1 MDRENVRKIIS
12 LRHLLHQHPELSMQ
26 EVQTK
31 GILMEFL
38 REHTSLELVDRGSWF
53 YAVKRAERE
62 PAVAGSAEQTRAERD
77 LAEQTL
83 PARIAFRTDM
93 DALPMGET
101 IDLPYASLHPGI
113 SHKCGHD
120 GHMAALCGLAMELD
134 LYDPGKTVYLI
145 FQPGEEIGAGALIC
159 KDLLQE
165 ENISEIYAFHNL
177 SGYPEGTVL
186 YHPETTQP
194 ASEGLIIRLTGRTSH
209 AAEPEKGSNPAQA
222 IASIILEAQK
232 LAECEQKQLLFCTVT
247 GVRVGAGDFGI
258 SPGDGELRMTLRSDA
273 EPKMKELESRILEFA
288 RERAD
293 EFGLQMEFEI
303 RDYFPETRNHP
314 ACLEKVRRAA
324 TQAGV
329 PVMKMDSL
337 WRPSED
343 FGYYLKECPGA
354 LFYVGNGTGHPAVHT
369 GAYDFNDRIL
379 EPAVDVLLRIAME

>member
-1 MDRENVRKIIS
+1 MDQEIVRKIIS

-62 PAVAGSAEQTRAERD
+62 LAETGSAARMQAERN
-77 LAEQTL
+77 LMEK
-83 PARIAFRTDM
+83 PERIAFRADM
-93 DALPMGET
+93 DALPMEES
-101 IDLPYASLHPGI
+101 IDLPYASQNPGV

-134 LYDPGKTVYLI
+134 RRNLAKTVYLI

-165 ENISEIYAFHNL
+165 EGISEIYAFHNL

-186 YHPETTQP
+186 YHPDTTQP
-194 ASEGLIIRLTGRTSH
+194 ASAGLIIRLTGQTSH
-209 AAEPEKGSNPAQA
+209 AAEPEKGNNPAPT
-222 IASIILEAQK
+222 IAAIILD
-232 LAECEQKQLLFCTVT
+232 AEDWTGREREHLLFCTVT

-273 EPKMKELESRILEFA
+273 EPKMKELEHHIVEFA
-288 RERAD
+288 GRRAG
-293 EFGLQMEFEI
+293 EVGLQMECEI
-303 RDYFPETRNHP
+303 RDYFPETRNH
-314 ACLEKVRRAA
+314 AECLEKVRRAA
-324 TQAGV
+324 SQAGV
-329 PVMKMDSL
+329 PFMKMDSL

-354 LFYVGNGTGHPAVHT
+354 LFYVGNGTDHPAVHT
-369 GAYDFNDRIL
+369 DAYDFNDEIL
-379 EPAVDVLLRIAME
+379 EPAVDVLLQIAME

>member
-1 MDRENVRKIIS
+1 MDQEIVRKIIS

-62 PAVAGSAEQTRAERD
+62 LAETGSAARMQAERN
-77 LAEQTL
+77 LMEK
-83 PARIAFRTDM
+83 PERIAFRADM
-93 DALPMGET
+93 DALPMEES
-101 IDLPYASLHPGI
+101 IDLPYASQNPGV

-134 LYDPGKTVYLI
+134 RRNLAKTVYLI
-145 FQPGEEIGAGALIC
+145 FQPGDEIGDGALIC

-165 ENISEIYAFHNL
+165 EGISEIYAFHNL

-186 YHPETTQP
+186 YHPDTTQP
-194 ASEGLIIRLTGRTSH
+194 ASAGLIIRLTGQTSH
-209 AAEPEKGSNPAQA
+209 AAEPEKGNNPAPT
-222 IASIILEAQK
+222 IAAIILD
-232 LAECEQKQLLFCTVT
+232 AEDWTGREREHLLFCTVT

-273 EPKMKELESRILEFA
+273 EPKMKELEHHIVEFA
-288 RERAD
+288 GRRAG
-293 EFGLQMEFEI
+293 EVGLQMECEI
-303 RDYFPETRNHP
+303 RDYFPETRNH
-314 ACLEKVRRAA
+314 AECLEKVRRAA
-324 TQAGV
+324 SQAGV
-329 PVMKMDSL
+329 PFMKMDSL

-354 LFYVGNGTGHPAVHT
+354 LFYVGNGTDHPAVHT
-369 GAYDFNDRIL
+369 DAYDFNDEIL
-379 EPAVDVLLRIAME
+379 EPAVDVFLQNAME